1 MKKPYLS
8 VVIPAYNEE
17 INLKR
22 GVLNSVLEY
31 LEQKKFSWEVL
42 ILDDGSKDKTIDLVA
57 EFASHH
63 KNFKLYKEPHRGK
76 GGTLIAGVRYAVGEV
91 VLTLDMDQSTPISE
105 FDKFISKFDEGN
117 DIVIGSRSGRPG
129 QPILRK
135 LMAYGLVVLRT
146 LILRLPHKDTQCGF
160 KAYNQKAVKKVF
172 DKIQIYGGSKT
183 ANSSGSVSAG
193 FDMEV
198 LYIARKQKLKVAEV
212 SVEWY
217 EYGERREVSP
227 IRDSWEGL
235 RDLIQIRLNAIQ
247 GKYRS

>member
-1 MKKPYLS
+1 MKPYLS

-22 GVLNSVLEY
+22 GVLDSVLDY
-31 LEQKKFSWEVL
+31 LAQKSFSWEVL
-42 ILDDGSKDKTIDLVA
+42 ILDDGSKDNTIKLV
-57 EFASHH
+57 EQFARQH

-76 GGTLIAGVRYAVGEV
+76 GGTLIAGVGYAQGDI

-105 FDKFISKFDEGN
+105 FDKFVNKFKNGY

-129 QPILRK
+129 QPLIRK

-146 LILRLPHKDTQCGF
+146 LILRLPYKDTQCGF
-160 KAYNQKAVKKVF
+160 KAYGRHAIDRVF
-172 DKIQIYGGSKT
+172 NKIQVYGDKPMGPG
-183 ANSSGSVSAG
+183 GSVSAG

-198 LYIARKQKLKVAEV
+198 LYIARKQRLKVAEV
-212 SVEWY
+212 PIEWY
-217 EYGERREVSP
+217 EYGERKEVNP

-235 RDLIQIRLNAIQ
+235 RDMLKIRFNAIA
-247 GKYRS
+247 GKYRN